1 MTTQFW
7 GGDGTDT
14 IIGGDGT
21 DQLSGDGG
29 QDTFVFGAG
38 STGTRIQDEYDT
50 INDLTIGS
58 GADADLVEVAGH
70 TAMSGSLYSFTTA
83 PADLFQAIS
92 EIRYAVLAS
101 DQDDQATVFSIDNAF
116 YFYASFAHDSISDD
130 VLVMLDVEGDADI
143 LSMSNPSADLF
154 AFSDV

>member
-1 MTTQFW
+1 
-7 GGDGTDT
+7 
-14 IIGGDGT
+14 
-21 DQLSGDGG
+21 
-29 QDTFVFGAG
+29 
-38 STGTRIQDEYDT
+38 
-50 INDLTIGS
+50 
-58 GADADLVEVAGH
+58 
-70 TAMSGSLYSFTTA
+70 MSGSLYSFTTA

-101 DQDDQATVFSIDNAF
+101 DQNNQATVFSIDNAF
-116 YFYASFAHDSISDD
+116 YFYASFAHDNISDD